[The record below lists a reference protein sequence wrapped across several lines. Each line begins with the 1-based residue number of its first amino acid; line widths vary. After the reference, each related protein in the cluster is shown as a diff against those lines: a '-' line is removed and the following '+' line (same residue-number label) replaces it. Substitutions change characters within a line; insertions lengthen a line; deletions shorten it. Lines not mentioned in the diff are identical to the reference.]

1 MENEIKIEDA
11 KMTKLEYETSIVKN
25 LPPLTRAEIEISRE
39 DLERFIEEHRSTKNF
54 FLLSNELRYYTIF
67 RRDSAITTSKGSS
80 ANVMAFLI
88 GDAFLKGLGKLKVF
102 KRTDRDEI
110 EIWIGET
117 YFLFFDADSFFVLM

>member
-1 MENEIKIEDA
+1 MENEIKIENA
-11 KMTKLEYETSIVKN
+11 K
-25 LPPLTRAEIEISRE
+25 ISRE